1 MLTGCRVMIGLC
13 SKVSKNVILCHFLF
27 NLQEN
32 LMSGFLGTYNISLDE
47 KGRFNVPAKFRGT
60 IEQFGPQL
68 VVCAM
73 EPFLV
78 VFPQKEWAENEEKL
92 SDLNAFNK
100 EDRTHLREF
109 YSRATDCEM
118 KSGKILLPLSL
129 RDIAG
134 LKKEAVLV
142 GMSKTFEIWAP
153 KRWETQGGK

>member
-1 MLTGCRVMIGLC
+1 ML
-13 SKVSKNVILCHFLF
+13 S
-27 NLQEN
+27 
-32 LMSGFLGTYNISLDE
+32 FLGTYNISLDE

-60 IEQFGPQL
+60 LDQSGPQL

-92 SDLNAFNK
+92 STLNAFNK
-100 EDRTHLREF
+100 EDRTRLREF

-142 GMSKTFEIWAP
+142 GMSKTFEIWSP
-153 KRWETQGGK
+153 ERWGRQGGD

>member
-1 MLTGCRVMIGLC
+1 
-13 SKVSKNVILCHFLF
+13 
-27 NLQEN
+27 
-32 LMSGFLGTYNISLDE
+32 MSSFLGTYNISLDE

-60 IEQFGPQL
+60 LDQSGPQL

-78 VFPQKEWAENEEKL
+78 VFPQKEWAENEAKL
-92 SDLNAFNK
+92 STLNAFNK
-100 EDRTHLREF
+100 EDRTRLREF

-118 KSGKILLPLSL
+118 KSGKILLPLNL

-142 GMSKTFEIWAP
+142 GMSKTFEIWSP
-153 KRWETQGGK
+153 ERWGGQRGD

>member
-1 MLTGCRVMIGLC
+1 MN
-13 SKVSKNVILCHFLF
+13 S
-27 NLQEN
+27 
-32 LMSGFLGTYNISLDE
+32 FLGTYNISLDE

-60 IEQFGPQL
+60 LEQSGPQL

-92 SDLNAFNK
+92 STLNAFNK
-100 EDRTHLREF
+100 EDRTRLREF

-118 KSGKILLPLSL
+118 KSGKILLPLNL

-142 GMSKTFEIWAP
+142 GMSKTFEIWSSE
-153 KRWETQGGK
+153 RWGRQGVE

>member
-1 MLTGCRVMIGLC
+1 
-13 SKVSKNVILCHFLF
+13 
-27 NLQEN
+27 
-32 LMSGFLGTYNISLDE
+32 MSSFLGTYNISLDE

-60 IEQFGPQL
+60 LDQSGPQL

-78 VFPQKEWAENEEKL
+78 VFPQKEWAEHEEKL
-92 SDLNAFNK
+92 SSLNAFNK
-100 EDRTHLREF
+100 EDRTRLREF

-118 KSGKILLPLSL
+118 KSGKILLPLNL

-142 GMSKTFEIWAP
+142 GMSKTFEIWSP
-153 KRWETQGGK
+153 ERWGEQRGD

>member
-1 MLTGCRVMIGLC
+1 
-13 SKVSKNVILCHFLF
+13 
-27 NLQEN
+27 
-32 LMSGFLGTYNISLDE
+32 MSSFLGTYNISLDE

-60 IEQFGPQL
+60 LEQSGPQL

-92 SDLNAFNK
+92 STLNAFNK
-100 EDRTHLREF
+100 EDRTRLREF

-118 KSGKILLPLSL
+118 KSGKILLPLNL

-142 GMSKTFEIWAP
+142 GMSKTFEIWSHA
-153 KRWETQGGK
+153 RCVSQEGD

>member
-1 MLTGCRVMIGLC
+1 
-13 SKVSKNVILCHFLF
+13 
-27 NLQEN
+27 
-32 LMSGFLGTYNISLDE
+32 MSNFLGTYNISLDE

-60 IEQFGPQL
+60 LEQSGPHL

-92 SDLNAFNK
+92 STLNAFNK
-100 EDRTHLREF
+100 EDRTRLREF

-118 KSGKILLPLSL
+118 KSGKILLPLNL

-142 GMSKTFEIWAP
+142 GMSKTFEIWSP
-153 KRWETQGGK
+153 ERWGGQRGD

>member
-1 MLTGCRVMIGLC
+1 
-13 SKVSKNVILCHFLF
+13 
-27 NLQEN
+27 
-32 LMSGFLGTYNISLDE
+32 MSSFLGTYNISLDE

-60 IEQFGPQL
+60 LDQSGPQL

-92 SDLNAFNK
+92 STLNAFNI
-100 EDRTHLREF
+100 EDRTRLREF

-118 KSGKILLPLSL
+118 KSGKILLPLNL

-142 GMSKTFEIWAP
+142 GMSKTFEIWSP
-153 KRWETQGGK
+153 ERWGRQGGD

>member
-1 MLTGCRVMIGLC
+1 
-13 SKVSKNVILCHFLF
+13 
-27 NLQEN
+27 
-32 LMSGFLGTYNISLDE
+32 MSSFLGTYNISLDE

-60 IEQFGPQL
+60 LEQSGPQL

-92 SDLNAFNK
+92 STLNAFNK
-100 EDRTHLREF
+100 EDRTRLREF

-118 KSGKILLPLSL
+118 KSGKILLPLNL

-142 GMSKTFEIWAP
+142 GMSKTFEIWSP
-153 KRWETQGGK
+153 ERCGGQRGD

>member
-1 MLTGCRVMIGLC
+1 
-13 SKVSKNVILCHFLF
+13 
-27 NLQEN
+27 
-32 LMSGFLGTYNISLDE
+32 MSSFLGTYNISLDE

-60 IEQFGPQL
+60 LDQSGPQL

-92 SDLNAFNK
+92 STLNAFNK
-100 EDRTHLREF
+100 EDRTRLREF

-118 KSGKILLPLSL
+118 KSGKILLPLNL

-142 GMSKTFEIWAP
+142 GMSKTFEIWSP
-153 KRWETQGGK
+153 QRWGGQRGD

>member
-1 MLTGCRVMIGLC
+1 MT
-13 SKVSKNVILCHFLF
+13 S
-27 NLQEN
+27 
-32 LMSGFLGTYNISLDE
+32 FLGTYTISIDE

-60 IEQFGPQL
+60 LDQSGPQL

-92 SDLNAFNK
+92 STLNAFNK
-100 EDRTHLREF
+100 EDRTRLREF

-118 KSGKILLPLSL
+118 KSGKILLPLNL

-142 GMSKTFEIWAP
+142 GMSKTFEIWSP
-153 KRWETQGGK
+153 ERWGGQRGD

>member
-1 MLTGCRVMIGLC
+1 
-13 SKVSKNVILCHFLF
+13 
-27 NLQEN
+27 
-32 LMSGFLGTYNISLDE
+32 MSNFLGTYNISLDE

-60 IEQFGPQL
+60 LEQSGPHL

-92 SDLNAFNK
+92 STLNAFNK
-100 EDRTHLREF
+100 EDRTRLREF

-118 KSGKILLPLSL
+118 KSGKILLPLNL

-142 GMSKTFEIWAP
+142 GMSKTFEIWSP
-153 KRWETQGGK
+153 ERWGRQGVE

>member
-1 MLTGCRVMIGLC
+1 M
-13 SKVSKNVILCHFLF
+13 SSFLV
-27 NLQEN
+27 
-32 LMSGFLGTYNISLDE
+32 TYNISLDE

-60 IEQFGPQL
+60 LDQSGPQL

-92 SDLNAFNK
+92 STLNAFNK
-100 EDRTHLREF
+100 EDRTRLREF

-118 KSGKILLPLSL
+118 KSGKILLPLNL

-142 GMSKTFEIWAP
+142 GMSKTFEIWSP
-153 KRWETQGGK
+153 ERWGGQRGD

>member
-1 MLTGCRVMIGLC
+1 
-13 SKVSKNVILCHFLF
+13 
-27 NLQEN
+27 
-32 LMSGFLGTYNISLDE
+32 MSSFLGTYNISLDE

-60 IEQFGPQL
+60 LEQSGPQL

-92 SDLNAFNK
+92 STLNAFNK
-100 EDRTHLREF
+100 EDRTRLREF

-118 KSGKILLPLSL
+118 KSGKILLPLNL

-142 GMSKTFEIWAP
+142 GMSKTFEIWSPA
-153 KRWETQGGK
+153 RWGRQEGD

>member
-1 MLTGCRVMIGLC
+1 
-13 SKVSKNVILCHFLF
+13 
-27 NLQEN
+27 
-32 LMSGFLGTYNISLDE
+32 MSSFLGTYNISLDE

-60 IEQFGPQL
+60 LDQSGPQL

-92 SDLNAFNK
+92 STLNAFNK
-100 EDRTHLREF
+100 EDRTRLREF

-118 KSGKILLPLSL
+118 KSGKILLPLNL

-142 GMSKTFEIWAP
+142 GMSKTFEIWSP
-153 KRWETQGGK
+153 ERWGGQQGD

>member
-1 MLTGCRVMIGLC
+1 
-13 SKVSKNVILCHFLF
+13 
-27 NLQEN
+27 
-32 LMSGFLGTYNISLDE
+32 MSSFLGTYNISLDE

-60 IEQFGPQL
+60 LDQSGPQL

-73 EPFLV
+73 APVLV

-92 SDLNAFNK
+92 STLNAFNK
-100 EDRTHLREF
+100 EDRTRLREF

-118 KSGKILLPLSL
+118 KSGKILLPLNL

-142 GMSKTFEIWAP
+142 GMSKTFEIWSP
-153 KRWETQGGK
+153 ERWGRQGGD

>member
-1 MLTGCRVMIGLC
+1 
-13 SKVSKNVILCHFLF
+13 
-27 NLQEN
+27 
-32 LMSGFLGTYNISLDE
+32 MSGFLGTYNISLDE

-60 IEQFGPQL
+60 IEQSGPQL

-73 EPFLV
+73 DPFLV
-78 VFPQKEWAENEEKL
+78 IFPQKEWAENEQKMN
-92 SDLNAFNK
+92 DLNAFNK
-100 EDRTHLREF
+100 TDRARLREF

-142 GMSKTFEIWAP
+142 GMSKTFEIWSP
-153 KRWETQGGK
+153 QRWEKQGGK

>member
-1 MLTGCRVMIGLC
+1 
-13 SKVSKNVILCHFLF
+13 
-27 NLQEN
+27 
-32 LMSGFLGTYNISLDE
+32 MSSFLGTYNISLDE

-60 IEQFGPQL
+60 LDQSGPQL

-73 EPFLV
+73 EHFLV

-92 SDLNAFNK
+92 STLNAFNK
-100 EDRTHLREF
+100 EDRTRLREF

-118 KSGKILLPLSL
+118 KSGKILLPLNL

-142 GMSKTFEIWAP
+142 GMSKTFEIWSP
-153 KRWETQGGK
+153 ERWGGQRGD

>member
-1 MLTGCRVMIGLC
+1 
-13 SKVSKNVILCHFLF
+13 
-27 NLQEN
+27 
-32 LMSGFLGTYNISLDE
+32 MSSFLGTYNISLDE

-60 IEQFGPQL
+60 LDQSGPQL

-92 SDLNAFNK
+92 STLNAFNK
-100 EDRTHLREF
+100 EDRTRLREF

-118 KSGKILLPLSL
+118 KSGKILLPLNL

-142 GMSKTFEIWAP
+142 GMSKTFEIWSSE
-153 KRWETQGGK
+153 RWGRQGGD

>member
-1 MLTGCRVMIGLC
+1 
-13 SKVSKNVILCHFLF
+13 
-27 NLQEN
+27 
-32 LMSGFLGTYNISLDE
+32 MSSFLGTYNISLDE

-60 IEQFGPQL
+60 LEQSGSHL

-92 SDLNAFNK
+92 STLNAFNK
-100 EDRTHLREF
+100 EDRTRLREF

-118 KSGKILLPLSL
+118 KSGKILLPLNL

-142 GMSKTFEIWAP
+142 GMSKTFEIWSP
-153 KRWETQGGK
+153 ERWGGQRGD

>member
-1 MLTGCRVMIGLC
+1 
-13 SKVSKNVILCHFLF
+13 
-27 NLQEN
+27 
-32 LMSGFLGTYNISLDE
+32 MSSFLGTYNISLDE

-60 IEQFGPQL
+60 LDQSGPQL

-92 SDLNAFNK
+92 STLNAFNK
-100 EDRTHLREF
+100 EDRTRLREF

-118 KSGKILLPLSL
+118 KAGKILLPLNL

-142 GMSKTFEIWAP
+142 GMSKTFEIWSP
-153 KRWETQGGK
+153 ERWGGQRGD

>member
-1 MLTGCRVMIGLC
+1 
-13 SKVSKNVILCHFLF
+13 
-27 NLQEN
+27 
-32 LMSGFLGTYNISLDE
+32 MSSFLGTYNISLDE

-60 IEQFGPQL
+60 LDQSGPQL

-92 SDLNAFNK
+92 STLNAFNK
-100 EDRTHLREF
+100 EDRTRLREF

-118 KSGKILLPLSL
+118 KSGKILLPLNL

-142 GMSKTFEIWAP
+142 GMSNTFEIWSP
-153 KRWETQGGK
+153 ESWGGQRGD

>member
-1 MLTGCRVMIGLC
+1 
-13 SKVSKNVILCHFLF
+13 
-27 NLQEN
+27 
-32 LMSGFLGTYNISLDE
+32 MSSFLGTYNISLDE

-60 IEQFGPQL
+60 LDQSGPQL

-92 SDLNAFNK
+92 STLNAFNK
-100 EDRTHLREF
+100 EDRTRLREF

-118 KSGKILLPLSL
+118 KSGKILLPLNL

-142 GMSKTFEIWAP
+142 GMSKTFEIWSSE
-153 KRWETQGGK
+153 RWGRQGVE

>member
-1 MLTGCRVMIGLC
+1 
-13 SKVSKNVILCHFLF
+13 
-27 NLQEN
+27 
-32 LMSGFLGTYNISLDE
+32 MSSFLGTYNISLDE

-60 IEQFGPQL
+60 LEQSGPQL

-92 SDLNAFNK
+92 STLNAFNK
-100 EDRTHLREF
+100 EDRPRLREF

-118 KSGKILLPLSL
+118 KSGKILLPLNF

-153 KRWETQGGK
+153 ARWGRQEGD

>member
-1 MLTGCRVMIGLC
+1 
-13 SKVSKNVILCHFLF
+13 
-27 NLQEN
+27 
-32 LMSGFLGTYNISLDE
+32 MSSFLGTYNISLDE

-60 IEQFGPQL
+60 LDQSGPQL

-92 SDLNAFNK
+92 STLNAFNK
-100 EDRTHLREF
+100 EDRTRLREF

-118 KSGKILLPLSL
+118 KSGKILLPLNL
-129 RDIAG
+129 RNIAG

-142 GMSKTFEIWAP
+142 GMSKTFEIWSP
-153 KRWETQGGK
+153 ERWDGQRGD

>member
-1 MLTGCRVMIGLC
+1 
-13 SKVSKNVILCHFLF
+13 
-27 NLQEN
+27 
-32 LMSGFLGTYNISLDE
+32 MSSFLGTYNISLDE

-60 IEQFGPQL
+60 IDQSGPQL

-92 SDLNAFNK
+92 STLNAFNK
-100 EDRTHLREF
+100 EDRTRLREF

-118 KSGKILLPLSL
+118 KSGKILLPLNL

-142 GMSKTFEIWAP
+142 GMSKTFEIWSP
-153 KRWETQGGK
+153 ERWGGQRGD